1 MQKWVLSILSIFIL
15 ASLSA
20 QKIEKDDLKV
30 GVVLSGG
37 GAKGLAHIGALKV
50 IEEAGIRIDYIGGTS
65 MGAIVGGMYA
75 AGYSADELEQIVPK
89 LGFDQYLEDAI
100 PRKLL
105 PFDKKLANDKYVFK
119 LPIKDK
125 NILIPG
131 GINKGYNVMNKIA
144 RYTEHVNSIQDFNKL
159 PIPFVCIATN
169 LVNGEQ
175 VTLRKGYLPVALRA
189 SSAYPTLLTPVEI
202 EDKILVDGGIVNNFP
217 VDEVLEMGAD
227 IIIGVDVSSN
237 KLKLKDE
244 LNSLPAMID
253 QMISFQM
260 INDETQA
267 KKEKTAIYIRPEV
280 MNYSV
285 TDFVHYDSIIQIGVE
300 AAEWQLEALKKI
312 AAQQKENKNKI
323 KASYPRDEFFTVEAI
338 HISGNENYS
347 SAYIKEKL
355 QLRLGKRI
363 NADDFY
369 NGIDRL
375 SATNHFRSIE
385 HQISNGKTGKII
397 DIHLSENRVKSY
409 LQLGVHYDP
418 LFKSGVLLNIT
429 TRTLLFKN
437 DQLSTDFVIGGKFR
451 YNLNYFIDNGVNA
464 SLGLQSNYQT
474 FNFNTEFIDSGST
487 FSDIMNN
494 LNLDYDEYNN
504 RLYIQAVYRDNFA
517 VGMGGQHKRIKATNE
532 NFTEQSHTEL
542 FVNSDYISPCIF
554 ISYDGLNE
562 RYFPTRGFLF
572 DGKAHWYLWSD
583 DVYYDFKPFVSGQ
596 VKIKYTLPLTKHFT
610 AQIGSEAAISLG
622 SNDNPFLD
630 YHLGGDNDT
639 YQGQFVPFYGYE
651 FGSFGNTDYLK
662 TSLKLQYEVYPKHY
676 LSAIGNIARVGKDV
690 LFENG
695 LFYDTKQGYALQY
708 GIKTIAGPISLT
720 YAFTP
725 DIKNDFWS
733 LKIGYWF

>member
-1 MQKWVLSILSIFIL
+1 MQKLVLGILSILLL

-20 QKIEKDDLKV
+20 QEPEKNDLKV

-105 PFDKKLANDKYVFK
+105 PFERKLSKDKYVIS
-119 LPIKDK
+119 LPIKGK
-125 NILIPG
+125 NIFIPG
-131 GINKGYNVMNKIA
+131 GINKGYNVLNKVS
-144 RYTEHVNSIQDFNKL
+144 RYTEHVNSIQDFSQL
-159 PIPFVCIATN
+159 PVPFVCIATD

-175 VTLRKGYLPVALRA
+175 VTLWEGYLPVAMRA
-189 SSAYPTLLTPVEI
+189 SSAYPTLLTPVEMD
-202 EDKILVDGGIVNNFP
+202 DKILVDGGIVNNFP

-227 IIIGVDVSSN
+227 ILIGVDVSSN
-237 KLKLKDE
+237 KLRSKDE

-260 INDETQA
+260 VNDETLG
-267 KKEKTAIYIRPEV
+267 KKDKTAVYIRPNI
-280 MNYSV
+280 MDYSV
-285 TDFVHYDSIIQIGVE
+285 TDFASYDSIIHKGAE
-300 AAEWQLEALKKI
+300 ATKLQLEALKKI
-312 AAQQKENKNKI
+312 AAQQIENKNKI
-323 KASYPRDEFFTVEAI
+323 KASYPRDEFFTVEAVRI
-338 HISGNENYS
+338 TGNENYS

-355 QLRLGKRI
+355 QLRLGKHI

-385 HQISNGKTGKII
+385 HQISDGETGKII
-397 DIHLSENRVKSY
+397 TIDVKENPIKSY

-418 LFKSGVLLNIT
+418 LFKSGVLLNFT

-464 SLGLQSNYQT
+464 SLGLQSTYQT
-474 FNFNTEFIDSGST
+474 FNFNTDFIYSGST

-494 LNLDYDEYNN
+494 LNLNYDEYNN
-504 RLYIQAVYRDNFA
+504 RLYIQAVYKDNFA
-517 VGMGGQHKRIKATNE
+517 VGLGAQHKRIKATNE
-532 NFTEQSHTEL
+532 NFTEASKSEL
-542 FVNSDYISPCIF
+542 FVNSDYISPYVF

-562 RYFPTRGFLF
+562 RYFSTRGFLF
-572 DGKAHWYLWSD
+572 NGKAHWYLWAD
-583 DVYYDFKPFVSGQ
+583 EDFFEFQAFVTGQ
-596 VKIKYTLPLTKHFT
+596 VKVKYALPITKNFT
-610 AQIGSEAAISLG
+610 AQVASEAAVSIG
-622 SNDNPFLD
+622 SNENPFLD

-725 DIKNDFWS
+725 DIKNDYWS